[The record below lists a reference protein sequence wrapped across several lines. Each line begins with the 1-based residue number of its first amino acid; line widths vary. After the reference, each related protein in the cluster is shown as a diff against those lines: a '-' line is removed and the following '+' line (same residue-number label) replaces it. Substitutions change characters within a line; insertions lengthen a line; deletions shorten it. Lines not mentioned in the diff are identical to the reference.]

1 MTQGRISRRDFLAGL
16 GVTGVVVAAG
26 GYGITTWTGHDSPSA
41 KSVAGSRP
49 STTSGGAAPPR
60 TLILLELAGGNDA
73 LNMVVPTDA
82 AYRALRPTLGVTD
95 PIALDSAI
103 GLSPKLSTMAA
114 QYKAGRL
121 AIIEG
126 VGVPNPNLSHFASL
140 QRWWTADPDFHETT
154 GWIGRYLDRAVGLGD
169 PIAGIAIGP
178 GPSPVLSGATSFST
192 AISDARGLQPAR
204 IDADVRDA
212 LLAAWADLVPA
223 QPAADLLGVMQRAIA
238 ETLDARVRIARDLG
252 TASAGVPTN
261 TDPTNDASDS
271 NNALADALDLAAR
284 LAGSPDHPRVIHVHV
299 DGDYD
304 THADEAQRHPALMTE
319 LDGAIAK
326 YLKTLEDVGATDRVV
341 LASMSEFG
349 RRAAENGS
357 GTDHGTAAAHF
368 VLGAPV
374 RGGRHGEPPSL
385 TKLDPNGNLV
395 VTVDY
400 RDYDA
405 ALLEWLDP
413 AVDVEAIL
421 GARKPVPSLFT

>member
-1 MTQGRISRRDFLAGL
+1 
-16 GVTGVVVAAG
+16 V
-26 GYGITTWTGHDSPSA
+26 
-41 KSVAGSRP
+41 
-49 STTSGGAAPPR
+49 
-60 TLILLELAGGNDA
+60 
-73 LNMVVPTDA
+73 
-82 AYRALRPTLGVTD
+82 LRPTLGVTD
-95 PIALDSAI
+95 PIVLDGAI
-103 GLSPKLSTMAA
+103 GLSPKLTTMAA

-140 QRWWTADPDFHETT
+140 QRWWTADPDFHEST
-154 GWIGRYLDRAVGLGD
+154 GWIGRYLDRAVGSSD

-212 LLAAWADLVPA
+212 LLSAWADLVPA
-223 QPAADLLGVMQRAIA
+223 KPSADLLGVMQRAIG

-252 TASAGVPTN
+252 TAAGTGTSTGTSN
-261 TDPTNDASDS
+261 DGSNDSTNDASDS
-271 NNALADALDLAAR
+271 ENTLADALELAAT

-319 LDGAIAK
+319 LDDAIAR
-326 YLKTLEDVGATDRVV
+326 YLKTLERVGASDRVV

-413 AVDVEAIL
+413 AVDVEAVL
-421 GARKPVPSLFT
+421 GNRTPVPGLFT